1 MMNFLMQLVLIK
13 MNYKI
18 IFHPELK
25 YDLKEFSHT
34 QNKLILKQFNKIQKS
49 PELGQALGN
58 KNGYNLFGCQ
68 KMYVDKKQIR
78 IVYRVIKDEII
89 IEFIAVGKRE
99 NMQVY
104 EKASKR
110 I

>member
-1 MMNFLMQLVLIK
+1 

-18 IFHPELK
+18 IFHPKLK
-25 YDLKEFSHT
+25 HDLKEFSHS
-34 QNKLILKQFNKIQKS
+34 QNRLILKQFNKIQKS

-58 KNGYNLFGCQ
+58 KNGYDLSGCQ

-78 IVYRVIKDEII
+78 IVYKVIKDEII

-99 NMQVY
+99 DMQVY
-104 EKASKR
+104 EKASQR
-110 I
+110 L